1 MLFGGCLFVS
11 IFANFSRF
19 YWPNAHSA
27 SVFLHIVCAKQLKF
41 SSSFVESDDDV
52 PWLKFRPPALQWA
65 WYIKVSYSCLVYF
78 NVHSLLFSSGS
89 APENSRTSIFQTP
102 AMQNLMQQVSANP
115 DMFQNMMQSPYMQ
128 EMMQQMLQNPD
139 LMASVSH
146 FFYSWIIKSIFYR
159 RVVFFMAP
167 SLNRAYDDKFQHTSC
182 GSSFAKGMFHFWLW

>member
-1 MLFGGCLFVS
+1 M
-11 IFANFSRF
+11 
-19 YWPNAHSA
+19 
-27 SVFLHIVCAKQLKF
+27 
-41 SSSFVESDDDV
+41 
-52 PWLKFRPPALQWA
+52 
-65 WYIKVSYSCLVYF
+65 
-78 NVHSLLFSSGS
+78 HSLLFSSGS

-182 GSSFAKGMFHFWLW
+182 GSSFAKACFTFGCDSCLLHLIPHYCANLVIWLRNVLCLKIANVISRLILSGGCSIYCWVSASTLKNNLQFMKRKKKYLSENLHV

>member
-1 MLFGGCLFVS
+1 M
-11 IFANFSRF
+11 
-19 YWPNAHSA
+19 
-27 SVFLHIVCAKQLKF
+27 
-41 SSSFVESDDDV
+41 
-52 PWLKFRPPALQWA
+52 
-65 WYIKVSYSCLVYF
+65 
-78 NVHSLLFSSGS
+78 HSLLFSSDS

-102 AMQNLMQQVSANP
+102 AMQNLMQQVSASP

-167 SLNRAYDDKFQHTSC
+167 SLNRVYDDKFQHTSC
-182 GSSFAKGMFHFWLW
+182 GSSFAKGMFHFWLWWLFTAPDTALLCKFGYLTKELLMLKNSQYYLKANTFRGL